1 MKRRPWW
8 IEIPKFN
15 SIYNF
20 KWQPVSYGIRF
31 PELQEGNS
39 IKQIVNHLEWH
50 ATLSEKSLLYE
61 TMKAYCESM
70 KQNIFD
76 IMPVTFLIEV
86 ESLKPHV
93 VNTAILPF
101 MQNYNILEEHK

>member
-1 MKRRPWW
+1 MK
-8 IEIPKFN
+8 
-15 SIYNF
+15 
-20 KWQPVSYGIRF
+20 
-31 PELQEGNS
+31 
-39 IKQIVNHLEWH
+39 
-50 ATLSEKSLLYE
+50 T
-61 TMKAYCESM
+61 YCESM

-101 MQNYNILEEHK
+101 LQNYNILEEHK